1 MNELSDN
8 LRSKKSNNISSQILK
23 ARDEF
28 DIDLSSSILVGDKS
42 TDIIAGNRANV
53 GLNIL
58 LSDSF
63 DDELSSYSYKL
74 VKSLDEAVK
83 FLQVA

>member
-1 MNELSDN
+1 M
-8 LRSKKSNNISSQILK
+8 ILK

-58 LSDSF
+58 LSDSS

-74 VKSLDEAVK
+74 VQSLDEVIP
-83 FLQVA
+83 FL